1 MKKALITGITGQDGS
16 YLLELLLGKGY
27 EVWGLIRRSSSF
39 NTGRIDH
46 LYVDPH
52 EHPRVRLVYG
62 DMTDG
67 NNLAALIGE
76 IKPDEVYNLAAQS
89 HVRVSFDQ
97 PIYSVNVGAL
107 GTLRLLEAI
116 RSSGLP
122 VRFYQASSSEMYGKV
137 VETPQTEK
145 TPFYPRSPYACAKVY
160 GFWQTV
166 NYREA
171 YGMFTCNGILFNHES
186 PRRGETFVTRKI
198 TRAASRIK
206 YGLQEK
212 LFLGNLDA
220 QRDWGFAG
228 DYVEAMW
235 LMLQQDK
242 PDDYIIATGESHSV
256 REFLDEV
263 FGRLDMDW
271 HRCVEID
278 SRYFRPSEVD
288 LLQGD
293 ASKARRLLKWQPR
306 VGFKELARMMVEAD
320 LKAAERARVMR
331 DVTVHGFASTQQRR
345 GGFLSAVGV
354 DGAAKERKDTAI
366 LLTEGR
372 DHGPGAY
379 GPTLPSCAT
388 GCPP

>member
-1 MKKALITGITGQDGS
+1 MKKAFITGITGQDGS
-16 YLLELLLGKGY
+16 YLVELLLDKGY

-46 LYVDPH
+46 LYMDPH
-52 EHPRVRLVYG
+52 EQPQLRLVYG

-67 NNLAALIGE
+67 SNLAALIAE

-97 PIYSVNVGAL
+97 PIYSVNAGAL

-122 VRFYQASSSEMYGKV
+122 IRFYQASSSEMYGKV

-145 TPFYPRSPYACAKVY
+145 TPFYPRSPYACAKLY
-160 GFWQTV
+160 SYWQTI

-171 YGMFTCNGILFNHES
+171 YGLFACNGILFNHES

-198 TRAASRIK
+198 TRAATRIK
-206 YGLQEK
+206 CDLQQK

-220 QRDWGFAG
+220 KRDWGFAG

-235 LMLQQDK
+235 RMLQQDK
-242 PDDYIIATGESHSV
+242 PDDYVVATGECHSV

-263 FGRLDMDW
+263 FGYLDLDW
-271 HRCVEID
+271 HKHVEID
-278 SRYFRPSEVD
+278 PRYFRPSEVD

-293 ASKARRLLKWQPR
+293 ASKARRVLGWRPQ
-306 VGFKELARMMVEAD
+306 VGLRELARMMIDAD
-320 LKAAERARVMR
+320 MELARR
-331 DVTVHGFASTQQRR
+331 ECLIADHDRR
-345 GGFLSAVGV
+345 N
-354 DGAAKERKDTAI
+354 
-366 LLTEGR
+366 GR
-372 DHGPGAY
+372 RSKG
-379 GPTLPSCAT
+379 
-388 GCPP
+388 